1 MASSIGSHNNL
12 NAKLVLLGDMG
23 AGISSLVLHV
33 VKGQFLEFQESMIG
47 AVNDATVKF
56 KIWDIVGQERYCSL
70 APMYHR
76 GAAALLDLIVELLVT
91 RMM

>member
-23 AGISSLVLHV
+23 AGKSSLVLHV

-47 AVNDATVKF
+47 AVND
-56 KIWDIVGQERYCSL
+56 GEL
-70 APMYHR
+70 